1 MRKLRNHVCINSM
14 IQYKKKFEDINEVI
28 ESRES
33 KKNRQWLKEKRSKR
47 QTIIDKILHRKLK
60 IGQHDSTKNWGN
72 VVYSELKEY

>member
-33 KKNRQWLKEKRSKR
+33 KKSRQWLKEKRSKR
-47 QTIIDKILHRKLK
+47 QTIIDKILH
-60 IGQHDSTKNWGN
+60 N
-72 VVYSELKEY
+72 